1 MSASVMEGG
10 GMSMAEPS
18 FWETAFTEAQELLQT
33 EADGFA
39 NVIQTVAGF
48 DVISNCGTAIN
59 VFEAAGTALL
69 TLFFCMEAFTYCANI
84 DFHGGIE
91 GAIRIAMKL
100 VVSTLIVQNVDNIVG
115 AVSGLLKQNVDFSSA
130 FSSISSSFG
139 TAATAGTIDPGTL
152 DINYICMSFILLI
165 LIILMFVMYSLIV
178 ITMLGVVFETAILTA
193 ISPVALS
200 TLVNSQAR
208 STGIS
213 FIKNFAAV
221 SMQWGVLAICFEA
234 FNAISNNLTLDF
246 SSGLNGNGLLMH
258 IMQYA
263 TPVLCVIMLA
273 VTVSKASEITKR
285 ALGG

>member
-1 MSASVMEGG
+1 
-10 GMSMAEPS
+10 MAEPS

-39 NVIQTVAGF
+39 NVIQTISGF
-48 DVISNCGTAIN
+48 DATTSMGTAIN

-69 TLFFCMEAFTYCANI
+69 TLFFAMEAFTYCANI

-100 VVSTLIVQNVDNIVG
+100 VVSALIVQNVDNIVG
-115 AVSGLLKQNVDFSSA
+115 AVSGLLKQTVDFSSS
-130 FSSISSSFG
+130 FSNISSSFAA
-139 TAATAGTIDPGTL
+139 AATANTIDPGTL

-178 ITMLGVVFETAILTA
+178 VSMLGVVFETAILTA

-234 FNAISNNLTLDF
+234 FNTISTSLTLDF
-246 SSGLNGNGLLMH
+246 ASGLAGDGLLAN

-273 VTVSKASEITKR
+273 ITVSKASEITKR

>member
-1 MSASVMEGG
+1 
-10 GMSMAEPS
+10 MAEPS

-39 NVIQTVAGF
+39 NVIQTISGF
-48 DVISNCGTAIN
+48 DATTSMGTAIN

-69 TLFFCMEAFTYCANI
+69 TLFFAMEAFTYCANI

-100 VVSTLIVQNVDNIVG
+100 VVSALIVQNVDNIVG

-130 FSSISSSFG
+130 FSNISSSFAA
-139 TAATAGTIDPGTL
+139 AATANTIDPGTL

-178 ITMLGVVFETAILTA
+178 VSMLGVVFETAILTA

-234 FNAISNNLTLDF
+234 FNTISTSLTLDF
-246 SSGLNGNGLLMH
+246 ASGLAGDGLLAN

>member
-1 MSASVMEGG
+1 
-10 GMSMAEPS
+10 MAEPS

-39 NVIQTVAGF
+39 NVIQTIAGF
-48 DVISNCGTAIN
+48 DATTSMGTAIN

-69 TLFFCMEAFTYCANI
+69 TLFFAMEAFTYCANI

-100 VVSTLIVQNVDNIVG
+100 VVSALIVQNVDNIVG
-115 AVSGLLKQNVDFSSA
+115 AVSGLLKQTVDFSSS
-130 FSSISSSFG
+130 FSNISSSFAA
-139 TAATAGTIDPGTL
+139 AATANTIDPGTL

-178 ITMLGVVFETAILTA
+178 VSMLGVVFETAILTA

-200 TLVNSQAR
+200 TLVNSQER

-246 SSGLNGNGLLMH
+246 ASGLAGDGLLAN

>member
-100 VVSTLIVQNVDNIVG
+100 VVSALIVQNVDNIVG

-139 TAATAGTIDPGTL
+139 TAAPAGTIDPGTL
-152 DINYICMSFILLI
+152 DINYICMSF
-165 LIILMFVMYSLIV
+165 MYSLIV

>member
-1 MSASVMEGG
+1 
-10 GMSMAEPS
+10 MAEPS

-39 NVIQTVAGF
+39 NVIQTISGF
-48 DVISNCGTAIN
+48 DATTSMGTAIN

-69 TLFFCMEAFTYCANI
+69 TLFFAMEAFTYCANI

-100 VVSTLIVQNVDNIVG
+100 VVSALIVQNVDNIVG
-115 AVSGLLKQNVDFSSA
+115 AVSGLLKQTVDFSSS
-130 FSSISSSFG
+130 FSNISSSFAA
-139 TAATAGTIDPGTL
+139 AATANTIDPGTL

-178 ITMLGVVFETAILTA
+178 VSMLGVVFETAILTA

-234 FNAISNNLTLDF
+234 FNTISTSLTLDF
-246 SSGLNGNGLLMH
+246 ASGLAGDGLLAN

>member
-1 MSASVMEGG
+1 
-10 GMSMAEPS
+10 MAEPS

-39 NVIQTVAGF
+39 NVIQTISGF
-48 DVISNCGTAIN
+48 DATTSMGTAIN

-69 TLFFCMEAFTYCANI
+69 TLFFAMEAFTYCANI

-100 VVSTLIVQNVDNIVG
+100 VVSALIVQNVDNIVG
-115 AVSGLLKQNVDFSSA
+115 AVSGLLKQNVDFSSS
-130 FSSISSSFG
+130 FSNISSSFAA
-139 TAATAGTIDPGTL
+139 AATANTIDPGTL

-178 ITMLGVVFETAILTA
+178 VSMLGVVFETAILTA

-221 SMQWGVLAICFEA
+221 SMQWGVLAICF
-234 FNAISNNLTLDF
+234 NAYSLISSSLVIDF
-246 SSGLNGNGLLMH
+246 SSGLDGAGLLMH
-258 IMQYA
+258 IFKYA
-263 TPVLCVIMLA
+263 TPVLSVVMLA
-273 VTVSKASEITKR
+273 ITVAKSSEITKR

>member
-1 MSASVMEGG
+1 
-10 GMSMAEPS
+10 MAEPS

-33 EADGFA
+33 ESDGFA
-39 NVIQTVAGF
+39 AVLNTIAGF
-48 DVISNCGTAIN
+48 DVISSCGTAIN

-100 VVSTLIVQNVDNIVG
+100 VVSALIVQNVDNIVG
-115 AVSGLLKQNVDFSSA
+115 AVSGLLKQSVDFSSA
-130 FSSISSSFG
+130 FSNISSSFA

-178 ITMLGVVFETAILTA
+178 ISMLGVVFETAILTA

-208 STGIS
+208 STGNS

-246 SSGLNGNGLLMH
+246 SSGLSNEGLLMH

-273 VTVSKASEITKR
+273 VTVSKTSEITKR

>member
-1 MSASVMEGG
+1 
-10 GMSMAEPS
+10 MAEPS

-39 NVIQTVAGF
+39 NVIQTISGF
-48 DVISNCGTAIN
+48 DATTSMGTAIN
-59 VFEAAGTALL
+59 VFEAAGTALI
-69 TLFFCMEAFTYCANI
+69 TLFFAMEAFTYCANI

-100 VVSTLIVQNVDNIVG
+100 VVSALIVQNVDNIVG

-130 FSSISSSFG
+130 FSNISSSFAA
-139 TAATAGTIDPGTL
+139 AATANTIDPGTL

-178 ITMLGVVFETAILTA
+178 VSMLGVVFETAILTA

-246 SSGLNGNGLLMH
+246 ASGLAGDGLLAN

>member
-1 MSASVMEGG
+1 
-10 GMSMAEPS
+10 MAEPS

-39 NVIQTVAGF
+39 NVIQTIAGF
-48 DVISNCGTAIN
+48 DATTSMGTAIN

-69 TLFFCMEAFTYCANI
+69 TLFFAMEAFTYCANI

-100 VVSTLIVQNVDNIVG
+100 VVSALIVQNVDNIVG
-115 AVSGLLKQNVDFSSA
+115 AVSGLLKQTVDFSSA
-130 FSSISSSFG
+130 FSNISSSFAA
-139 TAATAGTIDPGTL
+139 AATANTIDPGTL

-178 ITMLGVVFETAILTA
+178 VSMLGVVFETAILTA

-234 FNAISNNLTLDF
+234 FNTISNNLTLDF
-246 SSGLNGNGLLMH
+246 ASGLAGDGLLAN

>member
-1 MSASVMEGG
+1 
-10 GMSMAEPS
+10 MAESS

-39 NVIQTVAGF
+39 NVIQTISGF
-48 DVISNCGTAIN
+48 DATTSMGTAIN

-69 TLFFCMEAFTYCANI
+69 TLFFAMEAFTYCANI

-100 VVSTLIVQNVDNIVG
+100 VVSALIVQNVDNIVG

-130 FSSISSSFG
+130 FSNISSSFA
-139 TAATAGTIDPGTL
+139 TAATANTIDPGTL

-178 ITMLGVVFETAILTA
+178 VSMLGVVFETAILTA

-234 FNAISNNLTLDF
+234 FNTISTSLTLDF
-246 SSGLNGNGLLMH
+246 ASGLAGDGLLAN

-263 TPVLCVIMLA
+263 TPVLCVIMLTI
-273 VTVSKASEITKR
+273 TVSKASEITKR

>member
-1 MSASVMEGG
+1 
-10 GMSMAEPS
+10 MAEPS

-39 NVIQTVAGF
+39 NVIQTISGF
-48 DVISNCGTAIN
+48 DATTSMGTAIN

-69 TLFFCMEAFTYCANI
+69 TLFFAMEAFTYCANI

-100 VVSTLIVQNVDNIVG
+100 VVSAFIVQNVDNIVG
-115 AVSGLLKQNVDFSSA
+115 AVSGLLKQTVDFSSA
-130 FSSISSSFG
+130 FSNISSSFAA
-139 TAATAGTIDPGTL
+139 AATANTIDPGTL
-152 DINYICMSFILLI
+152 NINYICMSFILLI

-178 ITMLGVVFETAILTA
+178 VSMLGVVFETAILTA

-234 FNAISNNLTLDF
+234 FNTISTSLTLDF
-246 SSGLNGNGLLMH
+246 ASGLAGDGLLAN

>member
-1 MSASVMEGG
+1 
-10 GMSMAEPS
+10 MAEPS

-39 NVIQTVAGF
+39 NVIQTIAGF
-48 DVISNCGTAIN
+48 DATTSMGTAIN
-59 VFEAAGTALL
+59 VFEAAETALL
-69 TLFFCMEAFTYCANI
+69 TLFFAMEAFTYCANI

-100 VVSTLIVQNVDNIVG
+100 VVSALIVQNVDNIVG
-115 AVSGLLKQNVDFSSA
+115 AVSGLLKQTVDFSSS
-130 FSSISSSFG
+130 FSNISSSFAA
-139 TAATAGTIDPGTL
+139 AATANTIDPGTL

-165 LIILMFVMYSLIV
+165 LIILMLVMYSLIV
-178 ITMLGVVFETAILTA
+178 VSMLGVVFETAILTA

-213 FIKNFAAV
+213 FIKNFTAV

-246 SSGLNGNGLLMH
+246 ASGLAGDGLLAN

>member
-1 MSASVMEGG
+1 
-10 GMSMAEPS
+10 MAEPS

-39 NVIQTVAGF
+39 NVIQTISGF
-48 DVISNCGTAIN
+48 DATTSMGTAIN

-69 TLFFCMEAFTYCANI
+69 TLFFAMEAFTYCANI

-100 VVSTLIVQNVDNIVG
+100 VVSALIVQNVDNIVG
-115 AVSGLLKQNVDFSSA
+115 AVSGLLKQNVDFSSS
-130 FSSISSSFG
+130 FSNISSSFAA
-139 TAATAGTIDPGTL
+139 AATANTIDPGTL

-178 ITMLGVVFETAILTA
+178 VSMLGVVFETAILTA

-246 SSGLNGNGLLMH
+246 ASGLAGDGLLAN

>member
-1 MSASVMEGG
+1 
-10 GMSMAEPS
+10 MAEPS

-39 NVIQTVAGF
+39 NVIQTISGF
-48 DVISNCGTAIN
+48 DATTSMGTAIN

-69 TLFFCMEAFTYCANI
+69 TLFFAMEAFTYCANI

-100 VVSTLIVQNVDNIVG
+100 VVSALIVQNVDNIVG
-115 AVSGLLKQNVDFSSA
+115 AVSGLLKQTVDFSSS
-130 FSSISSSFG
+130 FSNISSSFAA
-139 TAATAGTIDPGTL
+139 AATAGTIDPGTL

-178 ITMLGVVFETAILTA
+178 VSMLGVVFETAILTA

-200 TLVNSQAR
+200 TLVNSQAH

-246 SSGLNGNGLLMH
+246 SSGLAGDGLLAN

>member
-1 MSASVMEGG
+1 
-10 GMSMAEPS
+10 MAEPS

-39 NVIQTVAGF
+39 NVIQTISSF
-48 DVISNCGTAIN
+48 DVTTSMGTAIN

-69 TLFFCMEAFTYCANI
+69 TLFFAMEAFTYCANI

-100 VVSTLIVQNVDNIVG
+100 VVSALIVQNVDNIVG
-115 AVSGLLKQNVDFSSA
+115 AVSGLLKQNVDFSSS
-130 FSSISSSFG
+130 FSNISSSFAA
-139 TAATAGTIDPGTL
+139 AATANTIDPGTL

-178 ITMLGVVFETAILTA
+178 VSMLDVVFETAILTA

-246 SSGLNGNGLLMH
+246 ASGLAGDGLLAN

>member
-1 MSASVMEGG
+1 
-10 GMSMAEPS
+10 MAEPS

-39 NVIQTVAGF
+39 NVIQTISGF
-48 DVISNCGTAIN
+48 DATASMGTAIN

-69 TLFFCMEAFTYCANI
+69 TLFFAMEAFTYCANI

-100 VVSTLIVQNVDNIVG
+100 VVSALIVQNVDNIVG
-115 AVSGLLKQNVDFSSA
+115 AVSGLLKQTVDFSSA
-130 FSSISSSFG
+130 FSNISSSFAA
-139 TAATAGTIDPGTL
+139 AATANTIDPGTL

-178 ITMLGVVFETAILTA
+178 VSMLGVVFETAILTA

-234 FNAISNNLTLDF
+234 FNTISTSLTLDF
-246 SSGLNGNGLLMH
+246 ASGLAGDGLLAN

-273 VTVSKASEITKR
+273 ITVSKASEITKR

>member
-1 MSASVMEGG
+1 M
-10 GMSMAEPS
+10 
-18 FWETAFTEAQELLQT
+18 
-33 EADGFA
+33 
-39 NVIQTVAGF
+39 
-48 DVISNCGTAIN
+48 
-59 VFEAAGTALL
+59 
-69 TLFFCMEAFTYCANI
+69 
-84 DFHGGIE
+84 
-91 GAIRIAMKL
+91 
-100 VVSTLIVQNVDNIVG
+100 
-115 AVSGLLKQNVDFSSA
+115 KQNVDFSSS

-234 FNAISNNLTLDF
+234 FNAISNSLTLDF
-246 SSGLNGNGLLMH
+246 SNGLNGNGLLMH

>member
-1 MSASVMEGG
+1 
-10 GMSMAEPS
+10 MAEPS

-39 NVIQTVAGF
+39 NVIQTIAGF
-48 DVISNCGTAIN
+48 DATTSMGTAIN
-59 VFEAAGTALL
+59 VFEAAGTDLL
-69 TLFFCMEAFTYCANI
+69 TLFFAMEAFTYCANI

-100 VVSTLIVQNVDNIVG
+100 VVSALIVQNVDNIVG
-115 AVSGLLKQNVDFSSA
+115 AVSGLLKQNVDFSSS
-130 FSSISSSFG
+130 FSNISSSFAA
-139 TAATAGTIDPGTL
+139 AATANTIDPGTL

-178 ITMLGVVFETAILTA
+178 VSMLGVVFETAILTA

-246 SSGLNGNGLLMH
+246 ASGLAGDGLLAN

-273 VTVSKASEITKR
+273 ITVSKASEITKR

>member
-1 MSASVMEGG
+1 
-10 GMSMAEPS
+10 
-18 FWETAFTEAQELLQT
+18 
-33 EADGFA
+33 
-39 NVIQTVAGF
+39 
-48 DVISNCGTAIN
+48 
-59 VFEAAGTALL
+59 
-69 TLFFCMEAFTYCANI
+69 
-84 DFHGGIE
+84 
-91 GAIRIAMKL
+91 
-100 VVSTLIVQNVDNIVG
+100 
-115 AVSGLLKQNVDFSSA
+115 
-130 FSSISSSFG
+130 
-139 TAATAGTIDPGTL
+139 
-152 DINYICMSFILLI
+152 MSFILLI

-178 ITMLGVVFETAILTA
+178 VTMLGVVFETAILTA

-246 SSGLNGNGLLMH
+246 SSGLTNEGLLMH

-273 VTVSKASEITKR
+273 VTVAKASEITKR

>member
-1 MSASVMEGG
+1 
-10 GMSMAEPS
+10 MAESS

-39 NVIQTVAGF
+39 NVIQTISGF
-48 DVISNCGTAIN
+48 DATTSMGTAIN

-69 TLFFCMEAFTYCANI
+69 TLFFAMEAFTYCANI

-100 VVSTLIVQNVDNIVG
+100 VVSALIIQNVDNIVG
-115 AVSGLLKQNVDFSSA
+115 AVSGLLKQSVDFSSA
-130 FSSISSSFG
+130 FSNISSSFAA
-139 TAATAGTIDPGTL
+139 AATANTIDPGTL

-178 ITMLGVVFETAILTA
+178 VSMLGVVFETAILTA

-246 SSGLNGNGLLMH
+246 ASGLAGDGLLAN

>member
-1 MSASVMEGG
+1 
-10 GMSMAEPS
+10 MAEPS

-39 NVIQTVAGF
+39 NVIQTISGF
-48 DVISNCGTAIN
+48 DATTSMGTAIN

-69 TLFFCMEAFTYCANI
+69 TLFFAMEAFTYCANI

-100 VVSTLIVQNVDNIVG
+100 VVSALIVQNVDNIVG
-115 AVSGLLKQNVDFSSA
+115 AVSGLLKQNVDFSSS
-130 FSSISSSFG
+130 FSNISSSFAA
-139 TAATAGTIDPGTL
+139 AATANTIDPGTL

-178 ITMLGVVFETAILTA
+178 VSMLGVVFETAILTA

-234 FNAISNNLTLDF
+234 FNTISTSLTLDF
-246 SSGLNGNGLLMH
+246 ASGLAGDGLLAN

>member
-1 MSASVMEGG
+1 
-10 GMSMAEPS
+10 MAEPS

-39 NVIQTVAGF
+39 NVIQTISGF
-48 DVISNCGTAIN
+48 DATTSMGTAIN

-69 TLFFCMEAFTYCANI
+69 TLFFAMEAFTYCANI

-100 VVSTLIVQNVDNIVG
+100 VVSALIVQNVDNIVG
-115 AVSGLLKQNVDFSSA
+115 AVSGLLKQTVDFSSS
-130 FSSISSSFG
+130 FSNISSSFAA
-139 TAATAGTIDPGTL
+139 AATANTIDPGTL

-178 ITMLGVVFETAILTA
+178 VSMLGVVFETAILTA

-246 SSGLNGNGLLMH
+246 ASGLAGDGLLAN

>member
-1 MSASVMEGG
+1 
-10 GMSMAEPS
+10 MAESS

-39 NVIQTVAGF
+39 NVIQTISGF
-48 DVISNCGTAIN
+48 DATTSMGTAIN

-69 TLFFCMEAFTYCANI
+69 TLFFAMEAFTYCANI

-100 VVSTLIVQNVDNIVG
+100 VVSALIVKNVDNIVG
-115 AVSGLLKQNVDFSSA
+115 AVSGLLKQSVDFSSA
-130 FSSISSSFG
+130 FSNISSSFAA
-139 TAATAGTIDPGTL
+139 AATANTIDPGTL

-178 ITMLGVVFETAILTA
+178 VSMLGVVFETDILTA

-234 FNAISNNLTLDF
+234 FNTISISLTLDF
-246 SSGLNGNGLLMH
+246 ASGLAGDGLLAN

-273 VTVSKASEITKR
+273 ITVSKASEITKR

>member
-1 MSASVMEGG
+1 
-10 GMSMAEPS
+10 MAEPS

-39 NVIQTVAGF
+39 NVIQTISDF
-48 DVISNCGTAIN
+48 DATTSMGTAIN

-69 TLFFCMEAFTYCANI
+69 TLFFAMEAFTYCANI

-100 VVSTLIVQNVDNIVG
+100 VVSALIVQNVDNIVG
-115 AVSGLLKQNVDFSSA
+115 AVSGLLKQTVDFSSA
-130 FSSISSSFG
+130 FSNISSSFAA
-139 TAATAGTIDPGTL
+139 AATANTIDPGTL

-178 ITMLGVVFETAILTA
+178 VSMLGVVFETAILTA

-246 SSGLNGNGLLMH
+246 ASGLAGDGLLAN

>member
-1 MSASVMEGG
+1 
-10 GMSMAEPS
+10 MAEPS

-39 NVIQTVAGF
+39 NVIQTIADF
-48 DVISNCGTAIN
+48 DATTSMGTAIN

-69 TLFFCMEAFTYCANI
+69 TLFFAMEAFTYCANI

-100 VVSTLIVQNVDNIVG
+100 VVSALIIQNVDNIVG
-115 AVSGLLKQNVDFSSA
+115 AVSGLLKQSVDFSSA
-130 FSSISSSFG
+130 FSNISSSFAA
-139 TAATAGTIDPGTL
+139 AATANTIDPGTL

-178 ITMLGVVFETAILTA
+178 VSMLGVVFETAILTA

-234 FNAISNNLTLDF
+234 FNTISTSLTLDF
-246 SSGLNGNGLLMH
+246 ASGLAGDGLLAN

>member
-1 MSASVMEGG
+1 
-10 GMSMAEPS
+10 MAEPS

-39 NVIQTVAGF
+39 NVIQTISSF
-48 DVISNCGTAIN
+48 DATTSMGTAIN

-69 TLFFCMEAFTYCANI
+69 TLFFAMEAFTYCANI

-100 VVSTLIVQNVDNIVG
+100 VVSALIVQNVDNIVG
-115 AVSGLLKQNVDFSSA
+115 AVSGLLKQNVDFSSS
-130 FSSISSSFG
+130 FSNISSSFAA
-139 TAATAGTIDPGTL
+139 AATANTIDPGTL

-178 ITMLGVVFETAILTA
+178 VSMLGVVFETAVLTA

-246 SSGLNGNGLLMH
+246 ASGLAGDGLLAN

>member
-1 MSASVMEGG
+1 
-10 GMSMAEPS
+10 MAEPS

-39 NVIQTVAGF
+39 NVIQTIAGF
-48 DVISNCGTAIN
+48 NATTSMGTAIN

-69 TLFFCMEAFTYCANI
+69 TLFFAMEAFTYCANI

-100 VVSTLIVQNVDNIVG
+100 VVSALIVQNVDNIVG

-130 FSSISSSFG
+130 FSNISFAA
-139 TAATAGTIDPGTL
+139 AATANTIDPGTL

-178 ITMLGVVFETAILTA
+178 VSMLGVVFETAILTA

-246 SSGLNGNGLLMH
+246 ASGLAGDGLLAN

>member
-1 MSASVMEGG
+1 
-10 GMSMAEPS
+10 MAEPS

-39 NVIQTVAGF
+39 NVIQTISGF
-48 DVISNCGTAIN
+48 DATTSMGTAIN

-69 TLFFCMEAFTYCANI
+69 TLFFAMEAFTYCANI

-91 GAIRIAMKL
+91 GAIQIAMKL
-100 VVSTLIVQNVDNIVG
+100 VVSALIVQNVDNIVG
-115 AVSGLLKQNVDFSSA
+115 AVSGLLKQTVDFSSS
-130 FSSISSSFG
+130 FSNISSSFAA
-139 TAATAGTIDPGTL
+139 AATANTIDPGTL

-178 ITMLGVVFETAILTA
+178 VIMLGVVFETAILTA

-234 FNAISNNLTLDF
+234 FNTISTSLTLDF
-246 SSGLNGNGLLMH
+246 ASGLAGDGLLAN

>member
-1 MSASVMEGG
+1 
-10 GMSMAEPS
+10 MAEPS

-39 NVIQTVAGF
+39 NVIQTISGF
-48 DVISNCGTAIN
+48 DATTSMGTAIN

-69 TLFFCMEAFTYCANI
+69 TLFFAMEAFTYCANI

-100 VVSTLIVQNVDNIVG
+100 VVSALIVQNVDNIIG
-115 AVSGLLKQNVDFSSA
+115 AVSGLLKQNVNFSSA
-130 FSSISSSFG
+130 FSNISSSFAA
-139 TAATAGTIDPGTL
+139 AATANTIDPGTL

-178 ITMLGVVFETAILTA
+178 VSMLGVVFETAILTA

-246 SSGLNGNGLLMH
+246 ASGLAGDGLLAN

>member
-1 MSASVMEGG
+1 
-10 GMSMAEPS
+10 MAEPS

-39 NVIQTVAGF
+39 NVIQTISGF
-48 DVISNCGTAIN
+48 DATTSMGTAIN

-69 TLFFCMEAFTYCANI
+69 TLFFAMEAFTYCANI

-100 VVSTLIVQNVDNIVG
+100 VVSALIVQNVDNIVG
-115 AVSGLLKQNVDFSSA
+115 AVSGLLKQTVDFSSS
-130 FSSISSSFG
+130 FSNISSSFAA
-139 TAATAGTIDPGTL
+139 AATANTIDPGTL

-178 ITMLGVVFETAILTA
+178 VIMLGVVFETAILTA

-234 FNAISNNLTLDF
+234 FNTISTSLTLDF
-246 SSGLNGNGLLMH
+246 ASGLAGDGLLAN